1 MIWNLLENETNAN
14 GGLPTWAFAVIF
26 AVLIVLLVVWFFF
39 SGRKNRQAD
48 KEYAEQLEAL
58 APGNKVKTAG
68 GICGIVVE
76 VCDDNTVVIET
87 GTEASG
93 KSHIKID
100 KLSIVLTDAK
110 GPTQLA
116 REAAAAQ
123 KGEAKPASTAPVAP
137 MSEETPAETAASEP
151 APAEQEAPA
160 EPATE
165 SEQAPEDKPAE

>member
-1 MIWNLLENETNAN
+1 MIWNILENENNAG

-58 APGNKVKTAG
+58 APGHKVKTAG

-93 KSHIKID
+93 KSRLKID

-110 GPTQLA
+110 GPTQIA
-116 REAAAAQ
+116 REAAAA
-123 KGEAKPASTAPVAP
+123 KKNEEKTENKAP
-137 MSEETPAETAASEP
+137 MPAAMAQEPVSEEPAEELPAEQPEEAEQPAETDG
-151 APAEQEAPA
+151 
-160 EPATE
+160 E
-165 SEQAPEDKPAE
+165 SAQQD